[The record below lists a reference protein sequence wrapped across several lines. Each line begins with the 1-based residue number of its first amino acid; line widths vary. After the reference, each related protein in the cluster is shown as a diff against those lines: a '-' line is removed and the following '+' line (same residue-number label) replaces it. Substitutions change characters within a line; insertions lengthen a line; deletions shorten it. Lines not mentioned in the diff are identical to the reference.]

1 MPDLHV
7 SRHSLFSPRPATIAA
22 ATVMLLA
29 LTACG
34 KGEAPKAAGGGGH
47 PAPEVGVVVAT
58 PTNVGLVTEL
68 PGRLEATRVAEV
80 RARAAGILMQ
90 RVFQEGSDVK
100 AGQVLFRIDPAPYA
114 AAAASAEA
122 SLARA
127 EANAVQARALAER
140 YKPLV
145 EANAVSKQE
154 YLNAVAAAKTA
165 DADIAVGRAALQ
177 TAKINLGYATV
188 TAPIS
193 GRIGRSLVTEGAL
206 VGQGDATALAVIQQI
221 NPLYVNFTQS
231 ATEVLRLRRALQDG
245 QFKRAGG
252 DEPPACASRS
262 RTAPSTPQPGR
273 LLFSDLTV
281 DQTTGQVTLR
291 AEVPNPKGDL
301 LPGLYV
307 RVRLEQAQAT
317 NAITVPQQAVTRT
330 QQGDTL
336 TVVGADGKLSKRTVK
351 ISAAQ
356 NNQWVVLDGL
366 KAGEQVMVDGF
377 QKLQMMPPGTPVK
390 AVPWTGRR
398 APPPRLRLLPLRPP
412 RLRPRS
418 KEPAR
423 MAKFFIDRPIFAWVI
438 ALFIL
443 VVGGVAI
450 TQLPIAQYPPVAP
463 PAIVIN
469 AAYPGASAQTLEDS
483 VLSVIEREMNGSPG
497 MIYMESVAQA
507 DGTGAITISF
517 APGTDADLA
526 QVDVQNRLS
535 RATPRLPAAVTQQGV
550 RVDKSRSNFL
560 LFTILSSDNPAY
572 DPIALGDYASR
583 NVVPELQRVKGI
595 GQAQLFGTERAM
607 RVWIDPAKM
616 QGFNLSSSDV
626 TNAIKAQNAQ
636 VASGT
641 IGDLPNVA
649 GQAIAATVVV
659 NGQLTNVE
667 QFGNIV
673 LRANTDG
680 SAVRLRDVARIEL
693 GGQAYSTSA
702 RLNGEPAVGIGV
714 QLAPS
719 GNALESAR
727 LVRAKMEELSRFFPQ
742 GVKWEIPYDSSRFV
756 KISISQ
762 VAETLVEAVVLVFLV
777 MFLFLQN
784 WRYTHHPDHRGADR
798 AAGHLRRAAGAGLLD
813 QRADDVRH
821 GAGDRHRGR
830 RRHRGG
836 RERRAH
842 HERGRAAAAGGHAQG
857 DEADL
862 GRHHRR
868 HGGADLGVRPAGLL
882 RRLGRQHLPPVLG
895 RDGGLD
901 RRSRPSWRCR

>member
-7 SRHSLFSPRPATIAA
+7 SRHSLFSPRPATLVA

-34 KGEAPKAAGGGGH
+34 KGEAPKAAGGGH

-58 PTNVGLVTEL
+58 PTNVGRVTEL
-68 PGRLEATRVAEV
+68 PGRLESTRVSEV
-80 RARAAGILMQ
+80 RARAAGILTQ

-100 AGQVLFRIDPAPYA
+100 AGQVLFRIDPSPYA

-221 NPLYVNFTQS
+221 DPLYVNFTQS

-245 QFKRAGG
+245 QFKRAAGG
-252 DEPPACASRS
+252 EAASVRIALEDG
-262 RTAPSTPQPGR
+262 TEYAHPGR

-281 DQTTGQVTLR
+281 DQTTGQITLR

-390 AVPWTGRR
+390 AVPWTGPQGAATA
-398 APPPRLRLLPLRPP
+398 AP
-412 RLRPRS
+412 
-418 KEPAR
+418 A
-423 MAKFFIDRPIFAWVI
+423 
-438 ALFIL
+438 
-443 VVGGVAI
+443 
-450 TQLPIAQYPPVAP
+450 
-463 PAIVIN
+463 
-469 AAYPGASAQTLEDS
+469 ASA
-483 VLSVIEREMNGSPG
+483 
-497 MIYMESVAQA
+497 
-507 DGTGAITISF
+507 
-517 APGTDADLA
+517 
-526 QVDVQNRLS
+526 
-535 RATPRLPAAVTQQGV
+535 
-550 RVDKSRSNFL
+550 
-560 LFTILSSDNPAY
+560 
-572 DPIALGDYASR
+572 
-583 NVVPELQRVKGI
+583 
-595 GQAQLFGTERAM
+595 
-607 RVWIDPAKM
+607 
-616 QGFNLSSSDV
+616 
-626 TNAIKAQNAQ
+626 
-636 VASGT
+636 
-641 IGDLPNVA
+641 
-649 GQAIAATVVV
+649 
-659 NGQLTNVE
+659 
-667 QFGNIV
+667 
-673 LRANTDG
+673 
-680 SAVRLRDVARIEL
+680 
-693 GGQAYSTSA
+693 
-702 RLNGEPAVGIGV
+702 
-714 QLAPS
+714 
-719 GNALESAR
+719 
-727 LVRAKMEELSRFFPQ
+727 
-742 GVKWEIPYDSSRFV
+742 
-756 KISISQ
+756 
-762 VAETLVEAVVLVFLV
+762 
-777 MFLFLQN
+777 
-784 WRYTHHPDHRGADR
+784 
-798 AAGHLRRAAGAGLLD
+798 AAGP
-813 QRADDVRH
+813 
-821 GAGDRHRGR
+821 
-830 RRHRGG
+830 
-836 RERRAH
+836 
-842 HERGRAAAAGGHAQG
+842 AAAAK
-857 DEADL
+857 
-862 GRHHRR
+862 
-868 HGGADLGVRPAGLL
+868 
-882 RRLGRQHLPPVLG
+882 
-895 RDGGLD
+895 
-901 RRSRPSWRCR
+901 